1 MYEITV
7 LSMDDGNDG
16 NLTLLGDGLK
26 LPADNETISKM
37 MTAARM
43 TEDVIPF
50 TAFEYEFRMEAMNRI
65 ITGSRRLD
73 EMNFLAQRLS
83 DLSELERWTFAGAV
97 RIEGC
102 QTPAECINLTYNLD
116 NYLILPHIS
125 NEEELGHYYTYGHID
140 QLQLMPPEIMKH
152 LDYKKLGQR
161 VLEDETGAFAGG
173 HYIRKCGNMHSE
185 AYNSSRIPDIRDSDT
200 CFMKIRLVSDSDSDG
215 TWLKFP
221 QKGFV
226 ESPGDFESD
235 KEILAALEKLQ
246 ASSLSEC
253 SISRCVCTVPCL
265 ERCIETH
272 QDLPLED
279 FIWKANNAAVGIE
292 QTSQG
297 GAVLIEK
304 CYAALEYEHCN
315 DLDFAANISQNLRCY
330 EFFPERCADTKT
342 YGQLMLAKHYDLT
355 DENLINCFDLE
366 AIGKEIMEA
375 VGAVS
380 TQYGIISRTN
390 EPFLYE
396 YSSPSSN
403 GMQMQ

>member
-1 MYEITV
+1 
-7 LSMDDGNDG
+7 
-16 NLTLLGDGLK
+16 
-26 LPADNETISKM
+26 
-37 MTAARM
+37 
-43 TEDVIPF
+43 
-50 TAFEYEFRMEAMNRI
+50 
-65 ITGSRRLD
+65 
-73 EMNFLAQRLS
+73 
-83 DLSELERWTFAGAV
+83 
-97 RIEGC
+97 
-102 QTPAECINLTYNLD
+102 
-116 NYLILPHIS
+116 
-125 NEEELGHYYTYGHID
+125 
-140 QLQLMPPEIMKH
+140 
-152 LDYKKLGQR
+152 
-161 VLEDETGAFAGG
+161 
-173 HYIRKCGNMHSE
+173 
-185 AYNSSRIPDIRDSDT
+185 
-200 CFMKIRLVSDSDSDG
+200 
-215 TWLKFP
+215 
-221 QKGFV
+221 
-226 ESPGDFESD
+226 
-235 KEILAALEKLQ
+235 
-246 ASSLSEC
+246 
-253 SISRCVCTVPCL
+253 VPCL